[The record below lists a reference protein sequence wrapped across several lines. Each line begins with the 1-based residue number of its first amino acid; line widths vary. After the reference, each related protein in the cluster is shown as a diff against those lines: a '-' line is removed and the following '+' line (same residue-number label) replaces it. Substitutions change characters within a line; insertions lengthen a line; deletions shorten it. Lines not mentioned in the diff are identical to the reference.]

1 MSTSWSRDDFA
12 TVAKQNAGGEKGR
25 AIEYVQYFT
34 REDNLR
40 AQPQLDLHLN
50 RD

>member
-25 AIEYVQYFT
+25 VIEYV
-34 REDNLR
+34 
-40 AQPQLDLHLN
+40 
-50 RD
+50 

>member
-25 AIEYVQYFT
+25 AIIEYVYVSERQST
-34 REDNLR
+34 RS
-40 AQPQLDLHLN
+40 ATT
-50 RD
+50 

>member
-25 AIEYVQYFT
+25 AIKFYVGKTIYALS
-34 REDNLR
+34 RNLTF
-40 AQPQLDLHLN
+40 N
-50 RD
+50 